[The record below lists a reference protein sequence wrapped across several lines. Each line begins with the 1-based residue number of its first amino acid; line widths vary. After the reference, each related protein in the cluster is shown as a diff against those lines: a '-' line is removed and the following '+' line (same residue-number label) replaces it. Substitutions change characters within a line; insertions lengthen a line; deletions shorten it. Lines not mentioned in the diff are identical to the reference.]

1 MLDGLASLGLNGTIE
16 SLKKLIKVGKEFNV
30 RKIQQRLLILIQSIL
45 TGSVLLLGAAIA
57 QAGVPGSGSITFG
70 PLPTAAVAVP
80 ILGSTMLILLALLLA
95 FTAFISFRKRQNGV
109 IPVIAGA
116 LALASLAS
124 AGGGVSLMHNAY
136 AGAFVGIEISD
147 PAGET
152 QVINGNDLNIYM
164 NESGVGLSIGP
175 VTLPPLG
182 SCPPNALELLDA
194 CVDGSQLADGAE
206 CNVDCRLFESSDVR
220 LKADIAQIGITQ
232 SGLPW
237 YRFRYINGETV
248 YNGVMAQDVLKHT
261 PAAVRTMTNGYM
273 AVDYAMLGLSMRALN

>member
-116 LALASLAS
+116 
-124 AGGGVSLMHNAY
+124 
-136 AGAFVGIEISD
+136 
-147 PAGET
+147 
-152 QVINGNDLNIYM
+152 
-164 NESGVGLSIGP
+164 
-175 VTLPPLG
+175 
-182 SCPPNALELLDA
+182 
-194 CVDGSQLADGAE
+194 
-206 CNVDCRLFESSDVR
+206 
-220 LKADIAQIGITQ
+220 
-232 SGLPW
+232 
-237 YRFRYINGETV
+237 
-248 YNGVMAQDVLKHT
+248 
-261 PAAVRTMTNGYM
+261 
-273 AVDYAMLGLSMRALN
+273 

>member
-1 MLDGLASLGLNGTIE
+1 
-16 SLKKLIKVGKEFNV
+16 V

-57 QAGVPGSGSITFG
+57 QAGPPGSGSITFG
-70 PLPTAAVAVP
+70 PLSAAAVAVP

-124 AGGGVSLMHNAY
+124 AGGGVSLMHNAH
-136 AGAFVGIEISD
+136 AGGFVGISD
-147 PAGET
+147 AAGET
-152 QVINGNDLNIYM
+152 QVINGNALNIYL
-164 NESGVGLSIGP
+164 NESGVPLSIGP

-194 CVDGSQLADGAE
+194 CVDGSQLADGAR
-206 CNVDCRLFESSDVR
+206 CDVDCRDLRISDVR
-220 LKADIAQIGITQ
+220 LKADIAQIGITE